1 MDLRQL
7 RYFVTIAETQSL
19 SKAGERLHIA
29 QPALSLQLASLE
41 DELSTRLFDRRSR
54 GVTLT
59 ENGTIL
65 LRHAMH
71 ILQSVNNAVSEL
83 KTQDISIAGRVVI
96 GFTGTVA
103 AVVATRT
110 IRQVRRKYPN
120 VLLTVM
126 ESSIRRLVE
135 QLERDEL
142 DLAIVVNEL
151 DRTSINVQAVAM
163 EDFCLYGARDASDGT
178 TSTDWV
184 AISQLPLLLS
194 GPANI
199 SRQIVDQAARASGVR
214 LVAAAEIDT
223 THLQKEAVLAG
234 LGYSILPRSA
244 CLDNEKPHFWV
255 REIVK
260 PNLQAV
266 ISLASSKVRL
276 PSQAQEAVKGVMLE
290 ICHDLVEKGVW
301 KPPPTGAKQKF
312 A

>member
-59 ENGTIL
+59 ENGAIL

-178 TSTDWV
+178 TSD
-184 AISQLPLLLS
+184 
-194 GPANI
+194 G
-199 SRQIVDQAARASGVR
+199 GG
-214 LVAAAEIDT
+214 
-223 THLQKEAVLAG
+223 AG
-234 LGYSILPRSA
+234 LTGYSILNA
-244 CLDNEKPHFWV
+244 D
-255 REIVK
+255 
-260 PNLQAV
+260 
-266 ISLASSKVRL
+266 SLADAAEK
-276 PSQAQEAVKGVMLE
+276 AKGCPILASGGTVEVYETFDVM
-290 ICHDLVEKGVW
+290 
-301 KPPPTGAKQKF
+301 
-312 A
+312 